1 MRSALRVAPVLLL
14 ILAACGS
21 SSSPAPTITTQP
33 ADAVVLR
40 DIGADF
46 AVVASNATSYQ
57 WRKNGADIAGA
68 TAASYTTPAT
78 VAADDHAVYSVVVSG
93 KGGSATSANAALR
106 VVLPPAIT
114 AAPTDTAV
122 LDGGAVH
129 LAVSA
134 TGNGTISYQW
144 SLWGNDIAGATGPTF
159 DLPAATPADSGEYGC
174 QVTNTIGAVQSPRA
188 VGPAVLAVVD
198 MPVITLQPVG
208 ATLVPGDPWTL
219 KVAATASFNGLTF
232 QWQKDGAP
240 LPGATSD
247 TYVIPSSLAGDG
259 GSYTCVVSNVA
270 GVLAQ
275 NVTSDA
281 AVLTMWLS
289 PVILAQ
295 PGARSAVTG
304 QTATFRVAAK
314 GAGTLTYR
322 WYKGATAIP
331 GAAGAGATYTTPA
344 AALADNGA
352 SFHVVVSNGTLPN
365 AVSANAS
372 LSVTTAVAGL
382 SASRT
387 TISAGEGVVLSYV
400 IPTGT
405 ATLTSVA
412 TPLTGV
418 GTVVVFPTTTTT
430 YVLQPSVGSPS
441 SQPITVQQYT
451 PKFLFV
457 ANSGSD
463 DLSTYAVDL
472 ASATVLGDP
481 GPTTPAG
488 AAGAAPIHLATS
500 PDEHRLY
507 VSNSGDGTVSAFD
520 VDGAS
525 GALTA
530 VAGSPF
536 QLSSATAAPWASAVN
551 PAGTRLYV
559 ACAEGIEVFTIDAA
573 TGALTRVAGQAVSI
587 PGRVRGDLLINPS
600 GRALYVADAG
610 HARVKGYAIAANGAL
625 TFAGDAPAGIGASG
639 MALDASGT
647 VLFVRGDTT
656 VPTYNGQLDAIAI
669 EADGA
674 LGVATRYAGYGPVPN
689 FGDMP
694 FVRGTTSRHSVAT
707 SRRPDVNVVFNSYD
721 GEVSFTTVFSGYE
734 FDRAGAAITQE
745 FVGKVAGDLS
755 SPFFQTN
762 SMDLVMDGDS
772 VVVDR
777 SGALIACP
785 IATYV
790 DRLYAWTQGPS
801 GAILPVGDPNLG
813 SFHWSTGSSPAHAA
827 FTGTLQ

>member
-1 MRSALRVAPVLLL
+1 
-14 ILAACGS
+14 
-21 SSSPAPTITTQP
+21 
-33 ADAVVLR
+33 
-40 DIGADF
+40 
-46 AVVASNATSYQ
+46 
-57 WRKNGADIAGA
+57 
-68 TAASYTTPAT
+68 
-78 VAADDHAVYSVVVSG
+78 
-93 KGGSATSANAALR
+93 
-106 VVLPPAIT
+106 
-114 AAPTDTAV
+114 
-122 LDGGAVH
+122 
-129 LAVSA
+129 
-134 TGNGTISYQW
+134 
-144 SLWGNDIAGATGPTF
+144 
-159 DLPAATPADSGEYGC
+159 
-174 QVTNTIGAVQSPRA
+174 VQSPRT
-188 VGPAVLAVVD
+188 VGPASLAVVD
-198 MPVITLQPVG
+198 TPVITLQPVG

-219 KVAATASFNGLTF
+219 KVAASASYNGLTF
-232 QWQKDGAP
+232 QWMKDGAP

-247 TYVIPSSLAGDG
+247 TYVLSSSLAGDG

-270 GVLAQ
+270 GVLAPS
-275 NVTSDA
+275 VTSDP

-295 PGARSAVTG
+295 PGARSVVTG
-304 QTATFRVAAK
+304 QTATFRVVAK

-322 WYKGATAIP
+322 WYKGAASIA
-331 GAAGAGATYTTPA
+331 GAAGAGATYTTPVA
-344 AALADNGA
+344 VVADNGA

-441 SQPITVQQYT
+441 SLAITVKQYT

-507 VSNSGDGTVSAFD
+507 VSNSGDGTVSAFN
-520 VDGAS
+520 VDGTS

-559 ACAEGIEVFTIDAA
+559 ACAEGIEVFTINAA

-600 GRALYVADAG
+600 GRALYLADAG
-610 HARVKGYAIAANGAL
+610 HDRVKGYAIAASGAL
-625 TFAGDAPAGIGASG
+625 TFTGDAPAGIGASG

-656 VPTYNGQLDAIAI
+656 VPTFNGQLDAIAI
-669 EADGA
+669 EPDGA
-674 LGVATRYAGYGPVPN
+674 LGVATRYAGFGPVPN
-689 FGDMP
+689 APSYGDMP

-707 SRRPDVNVVFNSYD
+707 SRRPGVSVVFNAYD
-721 GEVSFTTVFSGYE
+721 GDVNFGTTFSGYE
-734 FDRAGAAITQE
+734 FDRAGAAITSE
-745 FVGKVAGDLS
+745 WLGGANGMS
-755 SPFFQTN
+755 SPFQQTN
-762 SMDLVMDGDS
+762 SMDIVSAGDS

-785 IATYV
+785 IATYL

-801 GAILPVGDPNLG
+801 GAIQAVGDPNIG
-813 SFHWSTGSSPAHAA
+813 SIHWSTGSSPAHAA